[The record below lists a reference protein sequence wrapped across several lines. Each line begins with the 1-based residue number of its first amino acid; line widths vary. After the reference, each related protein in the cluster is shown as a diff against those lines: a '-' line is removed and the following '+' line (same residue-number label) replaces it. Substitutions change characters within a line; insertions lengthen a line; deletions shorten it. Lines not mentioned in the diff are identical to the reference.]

1 MPQFLIS
8 ESFWTAASAIAAFI
22 ALVLSQLPPIR
33 TYFGNKKPLLT
44 TAPVIGISHYLGA
57 PNIQLYINIENEYP
71 KPLKIKKISMMVE
84 RYGEQIIELQAYTVF
99 EKIDSNIQKIFTPF
113 TIRPET
119 DWGNNVSFYT
129 PFVGDKEQKIKEIQY
144 KIRKSINSKRAQ
156 LQITEENNLKATNQL
171 LIADEDNVKDAMDFY
186 YENRFWETRDYSIKL
201 KIITDSPETSV
212 ELDFSFF
219 LNSIEKNELDE
230 IADRYKYGA
239 TLMFPDSNA
248 WVFPWIRKPK

>member
-1 MPQFLIS
+1 
-8 ESFWTAASAIAAFI
+8 
-22 ALVLSQLPPIR
+22 
-33 TYFGNKKPLLT
+33 
-44 TAPVIGISHYLGA
+44 
-57 PNIQLYINIENEYP
+57 
-71 KPLKIKKISMMVE
+71 
-84 RYGEQIIELQAYTVF
+84 
-99 EKIDSNIQKIFTPF
+99 
-113 TIRPET
+113 
-119 DWGNNVSFYT
+119 
-129 PFVGDKEQKIKEIQY
+129 GDKEQKIKEIQY